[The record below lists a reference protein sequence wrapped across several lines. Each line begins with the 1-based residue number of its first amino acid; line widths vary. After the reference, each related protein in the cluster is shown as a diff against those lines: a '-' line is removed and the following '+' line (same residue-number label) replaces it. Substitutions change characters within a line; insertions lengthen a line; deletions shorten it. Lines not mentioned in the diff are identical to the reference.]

1 MDSKY
6 LRLQKTITD
15 AFTDAGDEVGKSRM
29 DNKKNFWNLFKN
41 NNKDIRKTPKTS
53 LWCFY
58 C

>member
-29 DNKKNFWNLFKN
+29 DKKNF
-41 NNKDIRKTPKTS
+41 
-53 LWCFY
+53 
-58 C
+58 